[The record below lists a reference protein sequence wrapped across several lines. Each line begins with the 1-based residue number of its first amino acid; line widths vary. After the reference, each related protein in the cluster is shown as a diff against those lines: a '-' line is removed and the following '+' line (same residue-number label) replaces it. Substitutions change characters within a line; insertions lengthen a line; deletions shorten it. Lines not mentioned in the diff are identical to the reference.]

1 MISFL
6 SLLQQHDVLRT
17 LTLVTLVQTEKLQ
30 FNSRKKKKMINDDFI
45 NNIVNAVATTAL
57 PSDELPL
64 ISIVLSLP
72 LTRDLISIQYHS
84 TIKEEMN
91 CPQHVPYADEVVT
104 TTRREL
110 VEMII
115 WWLILVSC
123 RSELVSSEC

>member
-17 LTLVTLVQTEKLQ
+17 LTLVTLVQTDEKLQ
-30 FNSRKKKKMINDDFI
+30 FNRKKKKVINDDFI

-104 TTRREL
+104 QQDES
-110 VEMII
+110 
-115 WWLILVSC
+115 WW
-123 RSELVSSEC
+123 R

>member
-17 LTLVTLVQTEKLQ
+17 LTLVTLVQTDEKLQ
-30 FNSRKKKKMINDDFI
+30 FNRKKKKINDDFI
-45 NNIVNAVATTAL
+45 NNIVNAVATTAF

-64 ISIVLSLP
+64 LSIVLSLP

-115 WWLILVSC
+115 MTGG
-123 RSELVSSEC
+123 

>member
-64 ISIVLSLP
+64 ISIVLALP
-72 LTRDLISIQYHS
+72 LTRDLISSQYH

-104 TTRREL
+104 TRREL

-115 WWLILVSC
+115 ILW
-123 RSELVSSEC
+123 